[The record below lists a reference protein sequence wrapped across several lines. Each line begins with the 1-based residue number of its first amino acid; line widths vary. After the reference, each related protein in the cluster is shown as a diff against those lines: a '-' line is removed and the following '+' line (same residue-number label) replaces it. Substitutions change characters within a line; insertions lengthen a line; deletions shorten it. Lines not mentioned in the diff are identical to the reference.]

1 MAWSLLDSAP
11 CVLFVAFG
19 RGPPTALPLAC
30 WQGSPLRL
38 LEARGDTAAPR
49 IRTQIGHAIV
59 ALNLECSP
67 VGTPRLILIPGFGGL
82 GRGRKSLIFG
92 LGQEIVDCGA
102 LDGSLLPQKP
112 F

>member
-1 MAWSLLDSAP
+1 MAWSLLDFAP

-30 WQGSPLRL
+30 WQGYPLRL

-59 ALNLECSP
+59 ALNLEMQC
-67 VGTPRLILIPGFGGL
+67 VMF
-82 GRGRKSLIFG
+82 
-92 LGQEIVDCGA
+92 
-102 LDGSLLPQKP
+102 
-112 F
+112 